1 MSVVSGNNSTTNTT
15 NTSTNKVV
23 KTLPIK
29 YKCILFGMVGFME
42 KLKSSDLLG
51 EEEVEKCYALFKDVI
66 FKTPSEQID
75 FLDNFIDPVYIE
87 KTVIKSMIQQN
98 KQELKAAE
106 KEAKKAEKKAERAA
120 AKEAAKAG
128 EPKKETKPRKPKA
141 KKTESQTESQ
151 TENNQT
157 ENGDIEPASSQ
168 ESKLTIEIPS
178 DISEND
184 NSDASD
190 DNKQTDAHMR
200 IINNQKY
207 WIIESA
213 PNEEIVHE
221 NVTDEDGDNTSGKR
235 VGILN
240 NGELQLDAV
249 VVEEDKPKKK
259 TTKRKAEGDKPTTGK
274 KPAAPKKQ
282 PKKKDGNTT
291 PLLTKEA
298 IEETKRTM
306 ETTDIYELKEE
317 EYVENPN
324 STKQKSDS
332 GKLKV
337 NK

>member
-87 KTVIKSMIQQN
+87 KTVIKTMIQQN

-141 KKTESQTESQ
+141 KKTESQTESQTENNPESQTESQTESQAEIQTESQ

-306 ETTDIYELKEE
+306 ETTDI
-317 EYVENPN
+317 
-324 STKQKSDS
+324 
-332 GKLKV
+332 
-337 NK
+337 